1 MAADFRFDLG
11 ALMSHFAAINCPDN
25 SACPMEDARQTIAVA
40 SDDIVKR
47 IVESLDP
54 ECIILSGSH
63 AYGDNNF
70 PTQSVSG

>member
-1 MAADFRFDLG
+1 
-11 ALMSHFAAINCPDN
+11 
-25 SACPMEDARQTIAVA
+25 MENARQTIAVEL
-40 SDDIVKR
+40 DDIVKR